1 MPWTPIP
8 SSRRPGARVFAP
20 LLRLRARH
28 SALGFGARLVL
39 ALVITLAVLGGIG
52 YSLMARQ
59 LRQQQTASYASIV
72 RADIQGFEAIGRTS
86 RSSALALTQVDRLLD
101 AVGDR
106 PGVLEAILVD
116 QSHTVRASGTVNR
129 GIGVKDSDPRI
140 DAALLHGATY
150 SGREA
155 DPRRNPK
162 DFEFVVPV
170 QLPDGRYAF
179 EVGYHHRFLDA
190 ELASLRGTLALVGL
204 LALAVGALVFY
215 LVGGRSLV
223 RSHRY
228 ALVRAMRDG
237 LTDMPNQRA
246 FQEDLTLAI
255 ASAKYHDAHLG
266 LAVLDIDD
274 FKLLNRRYGNAHG
287 DALLKRVATILAAGR
302 IEDRAYR
309 LGGDEFAVLLPRVD
323 AAGVERFAR
332 RLSRQLTESEAMV
345 SIGICDLRVGESGEL
360 LRAEAD
366 AAVLEAKR
374 RGGHCVVSFDDI
386 RDRVAITTPEST
398 DAVRRLID
406 EAGLRTVLQPIW
418 DLDSHTLLGV
428 EALMRPDPKYG
439 FSSPAEVFD
448 LAEQIGHMHELDV
461 LCVQSALTHVSPELP
476 DGALLFLN
484 LSPQTLDIDGDGGDW
499 FCELIERSAL
509 TPERVVV
516 EVTERFAGRT
526 ASILKSLS
534 RLRDQGFRLALDDV
548 GTGNSGLEM
557 LRNVGADFV
566 KIDRSIVSAAPIERN
581 ARAVLM
587 AMATYARQTGSFVIA
602 EGIEDQETLDFLG
615 EIDDGDLR
623 PDRIIQGG
631 QGYGLGRP
639 GSHLASEPPGL
650 LPHAVLHPPAREHQR
665 LIDAPIAGKHH
676 DHDVP
681 AAHQATI

>member
-1 MPWTPIP
+1 VLVMPWTPIP
-8 SSRRPGARVFAP
+8 SSQRPGARVAP
-20 LLRLRARH
+20 LMRLRARH
-28 SALGFGARLVL
+28 SALGFGARLGL
-39 ALVITLAVLGGIG
+39 ALVITLAVVGGIG

-59 LRQQQTASYASIV
+59 LRQEQTASYASIV
-72 RADIQGFEAIGRTS
+72 HADAKVFEAIGRTS
-86 RSSALALTQVDRLLD
+86 RSNTLALAQIDQLLD
-101 AVGDR
+101 AVGHR
-106 PGVLEAILVD
+106 SGVLQATLVD
-116 QSHTVRASGTVNR
+116 QSRTVRASGTVNGR
-129 GIGVKDSDPRI
+129 IGIKDSDPRI
-140 DAALLHGATY
+140 DAALLHGTTY
-150 SGREA
+150 SGHEA

-170 QLPDGRYAF
+170 QLPRGRYAL
-179 EVGYHHRFLDA
+179 EVGYNHRFLDA
-190 ELASLRGTLALVGL
+190 ALASLRGTLALVGL
-204 LALAVGALVFY
+204 LALVVGALVFY

-246 FQEDLTLAI
+246 FQDDLTLAI
-255 ASAKYHDAHLG
+255 ASAKHHDAHLG

-274 FKLLNRRYGNAHG
+274 FKLLNNRCGNAHG
-287 DALLKRVATILAAGR
+287 DAILKRVATILLAGR

-309 LGGDEFAVLLPRVD
+309 LGGDEFAMLLPRMD
-323 AAGVERFAR
+323 ALGGGRFAR
-332 RLSRQLTESEAMV
+332 RLSRQLTDSEAMV
-345 SIGICDLRVGESGEL
+345 SIGICDLRVGESGEA

-366 AAVLEAKR
+366 AALLEAKR
-374 RGGHCVVSFDDI
+374 CGGHCVVSFDDI
-386 RDRVAITTPEST
+386 RDRVVITTSEST

-418 DLDSHTLLGV
+418 DLGSQTLLGV

-461 LCVQSALTHVSPELP
+461 LCVQSALTHVAPELP

-484 LSPQTLDIDGDGGDW
+484 LSPQTLDIDADGNDW
-499 FCELIERSAL
+499 FRELIDRSPL
-509 TPERVVV
+509 TPERVVI
-516 EVTERFAGRT
+516 EITERFAGRR

-534 RLRDQGFRLALDDV
+534 RRRDQGFKLALDDV

-566 KIDRSIVSAAPIERN
+566 KIDRSIVSAATIERN

-615 EIDDGDLR
+615 EIEDWDLR

-639 GSHLASEPPGL
+639 GPHLASEPPGL
-650 LPHAVLHPPAREHQR
+650 LPHAVLHLPAREHQL
-665 LIDAPIAGKHH
+665 LIDAPIAG
-676 DHDVP
+676 
-681 AAHQATI
+681 

>member
-1 MPWTPIP
+1 M
-8 SSRRPGARVFAP
+8 
-20 LLRLRARH
+20 RLRARH
-28 SALGFGARLVL
+28 SALGFGARLAL
-39 ALVITLAVLGGIG
+39 ALVITLAVVGGIG
-52 YSLMARQ
+52 YLLMARQ
-59 LRQQQTASYASIV
+59 LRQEQTASYASIV
-72 RADIQGFEAIGRTS
+72 HADVRGFEGIGRTS
-86 RSSALALTQVDRLLD
+86 QSTALALAQIDQLLD
-101 AVGDR
+101 AVGHR
-106 PGVLEAILVD
+106 PGVLEAVLVD

-129 GIGVKDSDPRI
+129 GIGIKDSDPRI
-140 DAALLHGATY
+140 DAALLHGTAY
-150 SGREA
+150 SGHEA

-170 QLPDGRYAF
+170 QLPSGRYAL
-179 EVGYHHRFLDA
+179 EVGYDHRFLDA
-190 ELASLRGTLALVGL
+190 NLASLRGTLALVGL
-204 LALAVGALVFY
+204 LALIVGALVFY

-246 FQEDLTLAI
+246 FQNDLTLAI
-255 ASAKYHDAHLG
+255 ASAKRHDAHLG

-274 FKLLNRRYGNAHG
+274 FKLLNNRAGNAHG
-287 DALLKRVATILAAGR
+287 DAILKRVATILVAGR

-309 LGGDEFAVLLPRVD
+309 LGGDEFAMLLPRMD
-323 AAGVERFAR
+323 ALGGGGFAR
-332 RLSRQLTESEAMV
+332 RLSRQLTDSEAMV

-366 AAVLEAKR
+366 AALLEAKR
-374 RGGHCVVSFDDI
+374 GGGHCVVSFDDI
-386 RDRVAITTPEST
+386 RDRVVITTSERT

-418 DLDSHTLLGV
+418 DLDSQTLLGV

-448 LAEQIGHMHELDV
+448 LAEQIGHMHALDV
-461 LCVQSALTHVSPELP
+461 LCVQSALTHVAPELP

-484 LSPQTLDIDGDGGDW
+484 LSPQTLGIDADGNNW
-499 FCELIERSAL
+499 FRELIERSPL
-509 TPERVVV
+509 TPERVVI
-516 EVTERFAGRT
+516 EVTERFSGRG

-534 RLRDQGFRLALDDV
+534 RLRDQGFKLALDDV

-566 KIDRSIVSAAPIERN
+566 KIDRSIVSAATIERN

-602 EGIEDQETLDFLG
+602 EGIENQETLDFLS
-615 EIDDGDLR
+615 EIEDWDLR
-623 PDRIIQGG
+623 SDRIIQGG

-639 GSHLASEPPGL
+639 GPHLASAPPGL
-650 LPHAVLHPPAREHQR
+650 LPHAVLRLPAREHQL
-665 LIDAPIAGKHH
+665 LIDAPVEG
-676 DHDVP
+676 
-681 AAHQATI
+681 